1 MTYQTI
7 TVDIAEGVAV
17 LTLNRPQVHNALSA
31 ELRREMGEA
40 LQALRRDA
48 SVAALVLTGAGGRA
62 FSAGLDLR
70 ELASTQQ
77 GMPATDI
84 RRLRWEAPH
93 PLQVFDKPSI
103 AAVNGLAIGGG
114 VELALLC
121 DLVVAS
127 EAATF
132 AFAEVTRGIMPGN
145 GGTQRL
151 SRRIGKPRALEMI
164 LTGRTVGAAEAGAI
178 GLVEHVVPPE
188 QLMERA
194 RGIARAIAANAPVAV
209 RLARD
214 AIHRGSDLPL
224 ADGLA
229 LEADLTAF
237 LYTTDDAKEGPRAF
251 VEKRP
256 PCWSGR

>member
-17 LTLNRPQVHNALSA
+17 LTLNRPQVHNAISA
-31 ELRREMGEA
+31 ELRRELGDA
-40 LQALRRDA
+40 LQALRRDEA
-48 SVAALVLTGAGGRA
+48 VSALVLTGAGERA

-77 GMPATDI
+77 GVPPTDI
-84 RRLRWEAPH
+84 RRFRWDAPH
-93 PLQVFDKPSI
+93 PLQGFDKPSI

-121 DLVVAS
+121 DIVVAS

-164 LTGRTVGAAEAGAI
+164 LTGRTVPAAEALGI
-178 GLVEHVVPPE
+178 GLAEHVVPPQ

-209 RLARD
+209 RAARD
-214 AIHRGSDLPL
+214 AIHRGSEMPL
-224 ADGLA
+224 AEGLA

-256 PCWSGR
+256 PRWSGR